1 MLPFILAQRCYLSY
15 TGQNGKASST
25 RQGRGWTIEGIQA
38 FNSNLKRV
46 KKERKQL
53 GDDFETLLFK
63 HCTKT
68 AKKGGSLKKTPK
80 PAKTEVNEADY
91 KDLSL
96 SVHAVNSASEI
107 SSEEGGDNTGKS
119 DKKKSG
125 KKKDQEKEATYA
137 DMFDDDG
144 KDSTNGKKAVPKR
157 SLQKKRKRITSCK
170 I

>member
-1 MLPFILAQRCYLSY
+1 MGSEMCIRDRSY
-15 TGQNGKASST
+15 TGRNGKASST
-25 RQGRGWTIEGIQA
+25 RQGRGWTTEGIQA

-53 GDDFETLLFK
+53 GDEFEKLLLK

-68 AKKGGSLKKTPK
+68 TKKRGDRKKTPK
-80 PAKTEVNEADY
+80 AAKTEVNEADY

-107 SSEEGGDNTGKS
+107 SSDEDGNDAGKS

-125 KKKDQEKEATYA
+125 KKKDQEKEAAYG
-137 DMFDDDG
+137 DMFDDDD
-144 KDSTNGKKAVPKR
+144 KNSAKGKKASPKR
-157 SLQKKRKRITSCK
+157 SLRKKRKRITSCK